1 MTKKFK
7 FFKKAPKIGQ
17 PYYLLTP
24 NGGQTFR
31 RFRSW
36 GDSVTEY
43 RWLRA
48 HRVYPTIKDV
58 KRAAEFVKDFI
69 KSHKEQLNYI
79 TSEPEPGTEVWYGI
93 DMDGIKLDCK
103 KIPFDSKDRNHQLL
117 LEWGLLYSS
126 PDILKAASKTI
137 TKALA
142 KERKRFKYK
151 FLTEAPEPGTKVY
164 YPYLGFALGFDELEW
179 HPNFSAHVR
188 YLNLGLLF
196 SKKKHAIRA
205 NIAMLNQ
212 INPKIPPIPKR
223 LKTTEQWDLLT
234 KERP

>member
-7 FFKKAPKIGQ
+7 FLKKAPKTGQ
-17 PYYLLTP
+17 SYYLLTP
-24 NGGQTFR
+24 DGGQTFYR
-31 RFRSW
+31 QLSW
-36 GDSVTEY
+36 DDTVTEHK
-43 RWLRA
+43 WLKA

-58 KRAAEFVKDFI
+58 KRAAKFVKAFI
-69 KSHKEQLNYI
+69 KSHKEQLKYI
-79 TSEPEPGTEVWYGI
+79 SSEPKPGTEVWSGI
-93 DMDGIKLDCK
+93 DMDGSKLDCK
-103 KIPFDSKDRNHQLL
+103 KIPFDSKDEKQQLL

-151 FLTEAPEPGTKVY
+151 FLTEAPEPGTIVY
-164 YPYLGFALGFDELEW
+164 YPHSGFALGFDELEW

-212 INPKIPPIPKR
+212 INPMIPK
-223 LKTTEQWDLLT
+223 LIKPTEQRAFLT
-234 KERP
+234 KAEAHE

>member
-24 NGGQTFR
+24 DGGQIFR

-58 KRAAEFVKDFI
+58 KQAAKFVKDFI

-93 DMDGIKLDCK
+93 DMDGSKLDCK
-103 KIPFDSKDRNHQLL
+103 KILFDSKDGKHQLL

-126 PDILKAASKTI
+126 PDILKVASKTI

-142 KERKRFKYK
+142 MEYKRFKYK
-151 FLTEAPEPGTKVY
+151 FLTETPKPGSIVY
-164 YPYLGFALGFDELEW
+164 YPHFGVESGVEGWEYDPDVPEF
-179 HPNFSAHVR
+179 VR
-188 YLNLGLLF
+188 YLKLGLLF
-196 SKKKHAIRA
+196 SKKKHALRA
-205 NIAMLNQ
+205 SIDMLKQ
-212 INPKIPPIPKR
+212 ISPLGSKR
-223 LKTTEQWDLLT
+223 LKLTKQWTLLT
-234 KERP
+234 KEKAYE

>member
-7 FFKKAPKIGQ
+7 FLKKAPKTGQ
-17 PYYLLTP
+17 SYYLLTP
-24 NGGQTFR
+24 DGGQTFYR
-31 RFRSW
+31 QLSW
-36 GDSVTEY
+36 DDTVTEHK
-43 RWLRA
+43 WLKA
-48 HRVYPTIKDV
+48 HRVYPTIKDA
-58 KRAAEFVKDFI
+58 KRAAKFVKDFI

-79 TSEPEPGTEVWYGI
+79 SSEPKPGTEVWSGI
-93 DMDGIKLDCK
+93 DMDGSKLDCK
-103 KIPFDSKDRNHQLL
+103 KIPFDSKDEKQQLL

-151 FLTEAPEPGTKVY
+151 FLTEAPEPGTIVY
-164 YPYLGFALGFDELEW
+164 YPHLGFALGFDELEW

-212 INPKIPPIPKR
+212 INPMIPKLR
-223 LKTTEQWDLLT
+223 KSTEQRAFLT
-234 KERP
+234 KEEAHE

>member
-58 KRAAEFVKDFI
+58 KRAAEFVRDFI

-93 DMDGIKLDCK
+93 DMDGSKLDCK

-117 LEWGLLYSS
+117 LEWGLLYPS

-142 KERKRFKYK
+142 KERKSLKYK
-151 FLTEAPEPGTKVY
+151 FLTEAPEPGTIVY
-164 YPYLGFALGFDELEW
+164 YPHFGVESGVDGMEYDPDVPEL
-179 HPNFSAHVR
+179 VR
-188 YLNLGLLF
+188 YLQLGLLF

-212 INPKIPPIPKR
+212 INPMIPKI
-223 LKTTEQWDLLT
+223 T
-234 KERP
+234 KEEAHE